1 VEDGHRVL
9 VADNEDVE
17 REVAVELFDPCQG
30 DVLDQVLL
38 EVEPLEAFGVV
49 LDQDALALGLDS
61 QRSTYFSCLTMA
73 QIMVV

>member
-1 VEDGHRVL
+1 MEDGHRVL

-17 REVAVELFDPCQG
+17 REVAVELFDPCQRN
-30 DVLDQVLL
+30 VLDQVLL
-38 EVEPLEAFGVV
+38 EVESLEALGVV

-61 QRSTYFSCLTMA
+61 HSCTYFSCLTMA